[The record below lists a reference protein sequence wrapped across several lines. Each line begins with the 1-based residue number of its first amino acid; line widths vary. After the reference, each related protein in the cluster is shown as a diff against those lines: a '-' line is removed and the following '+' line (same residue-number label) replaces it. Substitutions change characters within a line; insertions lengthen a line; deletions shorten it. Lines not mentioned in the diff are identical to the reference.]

1 MTNVANKMREIAGNA
16 KKETP
21 ESLKDLYDQI
31 VDGIAQCA
39 KKGMYG
45 MGLSL
50 QFPEEMS
57 DYLPHIV
64 GDLRGGGF
72 TVDVI
77 SYQPT
82 KQGTAI
88 NFFVTW

>member
-1 MTNVANKMREIAGNA
+1 M
-16 KKETP
+16 
-21 ESLKDLYDQI
+21 
-31 VDGIAQCA
+31 
-39 KKGMYG
+39 G

-50 QFPEEMS
+50 ELPEDMS

-77 SYQPT
+77 AYQPT
-82 KQGTAI
+82 KKFSTLV
-88 NFFVTW
+88 NLFVTW

>member
-1 MTNVANKMREIAGNA
+1 MNVANKMREIAENA
-16 KKETP
+16 EKRTP
-21 ESLKDLYDQI
+21 ENLKTLYDQI
-31 VDGIAQCA
+31 VEGIAACA
-39 KKGMYG
+39 KKGMMG

-50 QFPEEMS
+50 ELPEEMS

-77 SYQPT
+77 AYQPT
-82 KQGTAI
+82 KKFSTLV
-88 NFFVTW
+88 NLFVTW

>member
-1 MTNVANKMREIAGNA
+1 
-16 KKETP
+16 
-21 ESLKDLYDQI
+21 
-31 VDGIAQCA
+31 
-39 KKGMYG
+39 